1 MRKSVGAVGSGVTEG
16 GPELLQQAL
25 RYRVVLP
32 VGALKAER
40 S

>member
-1 MRKSVGAVGSGVTEG
+1 MAAVGSGVTEG
-16 GPELLQQAL
+16 GPELLQRAL

-32 VGALKAER
+32 TGALEEER